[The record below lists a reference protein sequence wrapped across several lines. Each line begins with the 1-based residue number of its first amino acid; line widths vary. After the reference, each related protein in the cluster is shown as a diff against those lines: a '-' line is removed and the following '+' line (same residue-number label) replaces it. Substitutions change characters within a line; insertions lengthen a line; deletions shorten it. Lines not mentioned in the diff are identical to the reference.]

1 MPTRSRKAISRNL
14 VSLER
19 KPLQREEPGARARCT
34 FTLAVALGLLL
45 QGCATPPRGE
55 AVPTGLETKAMV
67 VGFPDHIRYYP
78 RDPEDIKRIEK
89 EFVDSWS
96 REKQYLRPR
105 GQSSFLPPASYLA
118 ISGGGDDG
126 AYGAGFLNG
135 WSQTGTRPEFKLVTG
150 VSTGALTAPF
160 AFLGKDYDPE
170 LKLLYTSVSQ
180 KDILA
185 KRNLYAAVFGDA
197 MSDTTPLYHLIKKYV
212 TQEML
217 NQIAAEYAK
226 GRLLFIGTVDLDSE
240 RPVIWNITKIA
251 ASHSASSLELVH
263 KILRASAAI
272 PGAFP
277 PVMINVQAN
286 GRSYTEMHV
295 DGSVAAQ
302 VFVYWAGVRLNDL
315 AAQNGGQRRRTVY
328 ILRNARLDPEWSSV
342 KRQTLSITFKAIAG
356 LLEYQGL
363 DDLYRIYAVCQR
375 DGTEFNLAYIP
386 KTFTEPERTDFDR
399 AYMQK
404 LYDFGFQDAKAGY
417 HWAKEPPMLVG
428 QEATPVGKQVR

>member
-1 MPTRSRKAISRNL
+1 VKYKNL
-14 VSLER
+14 VSPGR
-19 KPLQREEPGARARCT
+19 VPCHTEEPGSRALL
-34 FTLAVALGLLL
+34 TLTVALGFGLLL
-45 QGCATPPRGE
+45 QGCATPPRGQ
-55 AVPTGLETKAMV
+55 AVPTAIETKAIV
-67 VGFPDHIRYYP
+67 VGFPNDIRYFP
-78 RDPEDIKRIEK
+78 RGSEDIKRMEN

-96 REKQYLRPR
+96 RERQYLRTR
-105 GQSSFLPPASYLA
+105 GQTGPLPPASYLA

-135 WSQTGTRPEFKLVTG
+135 WSQTGTRPQFKLVTG
-150 VSTGALTAPF
+150 ISTGALTAPF

-185 KRNLYAAVFGDA
+185 KRNLYSAVFGDA
-197 MSDTTPLYHLIKKYV
+197 MADTTPLYRLIKKYV

-217 NQIAAEYAK
+217 NQIAMEYEK
-226 GRLLFIGTVDLDSE
+226 GRLLFIGTTNLDAE
-240 RPVIWNITKIA
+240 RPVVWNITKIA
-251 ASHSASSLELVH
+251 ASHSAGSLELVH

-277 PVMINVQAN
+277 PVMINVQVN

-302 VFVYWAGVRLNDL
+302 VFVYWAGVRLKDL
-315 AAQNGGQRRRTVY
+315 AAANGAQRERKVY

-342 KRQTLSITFKAIAG
+342 KRQTLPITFKAIAG

-363 DDLYRIYAVCQR
+363 DDLYRIFAVCQR
-375 DGTEFNLAYIP
+375 DGTNFNLAYIP

-404 LYDFGFQDAKAGY
+404 LYDFGFAEAKAGY
-417 HWAKEPPMLVG
+417 RWAKQPPMPVG
-428 QEATPVGKQVR
+428 QEATKSQ

>member
-1 MPTRSRKAISRNL
+1 VKYKNL
-14 VSLER
+14 VSPECI
-19 KPLQREEPGARARCT
+19 PFHREEPGIRAL
-34 FTLAVALGLLL
+34 FTLTVAVGLGLLL
-45 QGCATPPRGE
+45 QGCATPRRGQ
-55 AVPTGLETKAMV
+55 AVPTALETKATV
-67 VGFPDHIRYYP
+67 VGFPDGIRYFP
-78 RDPEDIKRIEK
+78 RDPEDIKLIEK

-96 REKQYLRPR
+96 RERQYLRTR
-105 GQSSFLPPASYLA
+105 GDRGSLPPASYLA

-135 WSQTGTRPEFKLVTG
+135 WSQTGTRPQFKLVTG

-160 AFLGKDYDPE
+160 AFLGKDYDSE
-170 LKLLYTSVSQ
+170 VKLLYTNVSQ

-197 MSDTTPLYHLIKKYV
+197 MADTTPLYHLIKKYV
-212 TQEML
+212 TQDML
-217 NQIAAEYAK
+217 NRIATEYGK
-226 GRLLFIGTVDLDSE
+226 GRLLLIGTVDLDAE
-240 RPVIWNITKIA
+240 RPVVWNITKIA
-251 ASHSASSLELVH
+251 ASHSAGALELVH

-277 PVMINVQAN
+277 PVMISVQAN
-286 GRSYTEMHV
+286 GRSYAEMHV

-315 AAQNGGQRRRTVY
+315 AAANGAQRERKVY

-375 DGTEFNLAYIP
+375 DGTDFNLAYIA

-399 AYMQK
+399 VYMQK
-404 LYDFGFQDAKAGY
+404 LYDFGFEDAKAGY
-417 HWAKEPPMLVG
+417 HWAKQPPMLVG
-428 QEATPVGKQVR
+428 QEATPAKPR

>member
-1 MPTRSRKAISRNL
+1 VKYKSL
-14 VSLER
+14 VSPGR
-19 KPLQREEPGARARCT
+19 IPCHREEPGSRALL
-34 FTLAVALGLLL
+34 TLTAALGLGLLL
-45 QGCATPPRGE
+45 QGCSTPPRGQ
-55 AVPTGLETKAMV
+55 AVPTAIETKAMV
-67 VGFPDHIRYYP
+67 VGLPQDIRYFP
-78 RDPEDIKRIEK
+78 RGSEDIKLMEQ

-96 REKQYLRPR
+96 RERQYLRTQ
-105 GQSSFLPPASYLA
+105 GHTGALPPASYLA

-135 WSQTGTRPEFKLVTG
+135 WSQTGTRPQFKLVTG
-150 VSTGALTAPF
+150 ISTGALTAPF

-185 KRNLYAAVFGDA
+185 KRNLYSAVFGDA
-197 MSDTTPLYHLIKKYV
+197 MADTTPLYRLIKKYV
-212 TQEML
+212 TQDML
-217 NQIAAEYAK
+217 NRIAMEYEK
-226 GRLLFIGTVDLDSE
+226 GRLLFIGTTNLDAE
-240 RPVIWNITKIA
+240 RPVVWNITKIA
-251 ASHSASSLELVH
+251 ASHSAGSLELIH

-315 AAQNGGQRRRTVY
+315 AAANEAQRERKVY
-328 ILRNARLDPEWSSV
+328 VLRNARLDPEWSSV
-342 KRQTLSITFKAIAG
+342 KRQTLPITFKAIAG

-363 DDLYRIYAVCQR
+363 DDLYRIFAVCQR
-375 DGTEFNLAYIP
+375 DGTKFNLAYIP

-404 LYDFGFQDAKAGY
+404 LYDFGFEQAKTGY
-417 HWAKEPPMLVG
+417 HWAKQPPMLVG
-428 QEATPVGKQVR
+428 QEAIKSQ

>member
-1 MPTRSRKAISRNL
+1 
-14 VSLER
+14 
-19 KPLQREEPGARARCT
+19 
-34 FTLAVALGLLL
+34 
-45 QGCATPPRGE
+45 
-55 AVPTGLETKAMV
+55 VPTAFETKATV
-67 VGFPDHIRYYP
+67 VGLPYDIRYFP
-78 RDPEDIKRIEK
+78 RDPENIKLIEK

-96 REKQYLRPR
+96 RERQYLRAR
-105 GQSSFLPPASYLA
+105 GHAGSLPPASYLA

-135 WSQTGTRPEFKLVTG
+135 WSQTGTRPQFKLVTG

-197 MSDTTPLYHLIKKYV
+197 MADTTPLYHLIKKYV
-212 TQEML
+212 TQDML
-217 NQIAAEYAK
+217 NQIATEYAK
-226 GRLLFIGTVDLDSE
+226 GRLLLIGTVDLDSE
-240 RPVIWNITKIA
+240 RPVVWNITKIA
-251 ASHSASSLELVH
+251 ASHSAGSLDLVH

-286 GRSYTEMHV
+286 GQNYSEMHV

-315 AAQNGGQRRRTVY
+315 AAANGAQRERKVY

-375 DGTEFNLAYIP
+375 DGTDFNLAYIP
-386 KTFTEPERTDFDR
+386 ATFTEPERTDFDKV
-399 AYMQK
+399 YMRK
-404 LYDFGFQDAKAGY
+404 LYDFGFKDAKAGY

-428 QEATPVGKQVR
+428 QEATPAKSQ

>member
-1 MPTRSRKAISRNL
+1 VKYKNL
-14 VSLER
+14 ASPER
-19 KPLQREEPGARARCT
+19 IPFRGEEPGIRAL
-34 FTLAVALGLLL
+34 FTLTVAVGLGLLL
-45 QGCATPPRGE
+45 QGCATPRRGQ
-55 AVPTGLETKAMV
+55 AVPTALETKATV
-67 VGFPDHIRYYP
+67 VGFPDGIRYFP
-78 RDPEDIKRIEK
+78 RDPEDIKLIEK

-96 REKQYLRPR
+96 RERQYLRTR
-105 GQSSFLPPASYLA
+105 GDRGSLPPASYLA

-135 WSQTGTRPEFKLVTG
+135 WSQTGTRPQFKLVTG

-160 AFLGKDYDPE
+160 AFLGKDYDSE
-170 LKLLYTSVSQ
+170 VKLLYTNVSQ

-197 MSDTTPLYHLIKKYV
+197 MADTTPLYHLIKKYV
-212 TQEML
+212 TQDML
-217 NQIAAEYAK
+217 NRIATEYGK
-226 GRLLFIGTVDLDSE
+226 GRLLLIGTVDLDAE
-240 RPVIWNITKIA
+240 RPVVWNITKIA
-251 ASHSASSLELVH
+251 ASHSAGSLELVH

-277 PVMINVQAN
+277 PVMISVQAN
-286 GRSYTEMHV
+286 GRSYAEMHV

-315 AAQNGGQRRRTVY
+315 AAANGAQRERKVY

-375 DGTEFNLAYIP
+375 DGTDFNLAYIA

-399 AYMQK
+399 VYMQK
-404 LYDFGFQDAKAGY
+404 LYDFGFEDAKAGY
-417 HWAKEPPMLVG
+417 HWAKQPPMLVG
-428 QEATPVGKQVR
+428 QEATPAKPR

>member
-1 MPTRSRKAISRNL
+1 MKYENL
-14 VSLER
+14 LS
-19 KPLQREEPGARARCT
+19 PGCFPFHREEPGGRALL
-34 FTLAVALGLLL
+34 TLTVALGLGLLL
-45 QGCATPPRGE
+45 QGCGTSPRGP
-55 AVPTGLETKAMV
+55 AVPTAFETKATV
-67 VGFPDHIRYYP
+67 IGLPYDIRYFP
-78 RDPEDIKRIEK
+78 RDPENIKLIEK

-96 REKQYLRPR
+96 RERQYLRAR
-105 GQSSFLPPASYLA
+105 GHAGSLPPASYLA
-118 ISGGGDDG
+118 VSGGGDDG

-135 WSQTGTRPEFKLVTG
+135 WSQTGTRPQFKLVTG

-160 AFLGKDYDPE
+160 AFLGKDYDPA

-197 MSDTTPLYHLIKKYV
+197 MADTTPLYHLIKKYV
-212 TQEML
+212 TQDML
-217 NQIAAEYAK
+217 NQIATEYAK
-226 GRLLFIGTVDLDSE
+226 GRLLLIGTVDLDSE
-240 RPVIWNITKIA
+240 RPVVWNITKIA
-251 ASHSASSLELVH
+251 ASHSAGSLDLVH

-286 GRSYTEMHV
+286 GQNYGEMHV

-315 AAQNGGQRRRTVY
+315 AAANGAQRERKVY

-375 DGTEFNLAYIP
+375 DGTDFNLAYIP
-386 KTFTEPERTDFDR
+386 ATFTEPERTDFDKV
-399 AYMQK
+399 YMRK
-404 LYDFGFQDAKAGY
+404 LYDFGFEDAKAGY

-428 QEATPVGKQVR
+428 QEATPAKSQ

>member
-1 MPTRSRKAISRNL
+1 VKYKNL
-14 VSLER
+14 VSPECI
-19 KPLQREEPGARARCT
+19 PFHREEPGIRAL
-34 FTLAVALGLLL
+34 FTLTVAVGLGLLL
-45 QGCATPPRGE
+45 QGCATPRRGQ
-55 AVPTGLETKAMV
+55 AVPTALETKATV
-67 VGFPDHIRYYP
+67 VGFPDGIRYFP
-78 RDPEDIKRIEK
+78 RDPEDIKLIEK

-96 REKQYLRPR
+96 RERQYLRTR
-105 GQSSFLPPASYLA
+105 GDRGSLPPASYLA

-135 WSQTGTRPEFKLVTG
+135 WSQTGTRPQFKLVTG

-160 AFLGKDYDPE
+160 AFLGKDYDSE
-170 LKLLYTSVSQ
+170 VKLLYTNVS
-180 KDILA
+180 LA

-197 MSDTTPLYHLIKKYV
+197 MADTTPLYHLIKKYV
-212 TQEML
+212 TQDML
-217 NQIAAEYAK
+217 NRIATEYGK
-226 GRLLFIGTVDLDSE
+226 GRLLLIGTVDLDAE
-240 RPVIWNITKIA
+240 RPVVWNITKIA
-251 ASHSASSLELVH
+251 ASHSAGALELVH

-277 PVMINVQAN
+277 PVMISVQAN
-286 GRSYTEMHV
+286 GRSYAEMHV

-315 AAQNGGQRRRTVY
+315 AAANGAQRERKVY

-375 DGTEFNLAYIP
+375 DGTDFNLAYIA

-399 AYMQK
+399 VYMQK
-404 LYDFGFQDAKAGY
+404 LYDFGFEDAKAGY
-417 HWAKEPPMLVG
+417 HWAKQPPMLVG
-428 QEATPVGKQVR
+428 QEATPAKPR

>member
-1 MPTRSRKAISRNL
+1 MKYKNL
-14 VSLER
+14 VSPER
-19 KPLQREEPGARARCT
+19 IPFRGEEPGIRAL
-34 FTLAVALGLLL
+34 FTLTVAVGLGLLL
-45 QGCATPPRGE
+45 QGCATPRRGQ
-55 AVPTGLETKAMV
+55 AVPTALETKATV
-67 VGFPDHIRYYP
+67 VGFPDGIRYFP
-78 RDPEDIKRIEK
+78 RDPEDIKLIEK

-96 REKQYLRPR
+96 RERRYLSTR
-105 GQSSFLPPASYLA
+105 GDRGSLPPASYLA

-135 WSQTGTRPEFKLVTG
+135 WSQTGTRPQFKLVTG

-160 AFLGKDYDPE
+160 AFLGKDYDSE
-170 LKLLYTSVSQ
+170 VKLLYTNVSQ

-197 MSDTTPLYHLIKKYV
+197 MADTTPLYHLIKKYV
-212 TQEML
+212 TQDML
-217 NQIAAEYAK
+217 NRIATEYGK
-226 GRLLFIGTVDLDSE
+226 GRLLLIGTVDLDAE
-240 RPVIWNITKIA
+240 RPVVWNITKIA
-251 ASHSASSLELVH
+251 ASHSAGSLELVH

-286 GRSYTEMHV
+286 GRSYAEMHV

-315 AAQNGGQRRRTVY
+315 AAANGAQRERKVY

-375 DGTEFNLAYIP
+375 DGTDFNLAYIA

-399 AYMQK
+399 VYMQK
-404 LYDFGFQDAKAGY
+404 LYDFGFEDAKAGY
-417 HWAKEPPMLVG
+417 HWAKQPPMLVG
-428 QEATPVGKQVR
+428 QEATPAKSR